1 MQIIGETNEPR
12 IHWTNFD
19 LNGRNRRRG
28 QVDREDLPMKESTMN
43 PTVNPTHTAPTDGPP
58 PKRRA
63 PKASA
68 AKPPARRRVRVAEG
82 IYKDRHGL
90 AATVK
95 VNGVQREVRFPHG
108 TPLKTIRA
116 RRDELRASLR
126 TLPGGGRHTLNHD
139 AGRYLGQVESTLISF
154 GDRRRELLAWLPPFG
169 HLRTLALPAHL
180 TGLNAQLHEWRRTLA
195 ASTCNHRRHALTN
208 LVRVLYG
215 RRASFDLLDL
225 VRFAPPPP
233 RPRWV
238 DRRHIADV
246 LAEIPAGSV
255 TRAPLELMHW
265 TGMRPSQMGR
275 LRAEDFRLDEP
286 IPYVAVPRG
295 KGGRIAAVPL
305 VPEGAAARAFLDAE
319 AFGPWPRS
327 SVNRALARAARRA
340 GRPVFTTYQIRHS
353 FAAGLRR
360 AGTDVADIQDL
371 YGHTRP
377 ETTMIYAPPEL
388 EKHRAALERLRR
400 TDPNGAPDP
409 AGSPVLTG
417 AGADG
422 WQSSAS

>member
-1 MQIIGETNEPR
+1 MEP
-12 IHWTNFD
+12 I
-19 LNGRNRRRG
+19 
-28 QVDREDLPMKESTMN
+28 VIESEGVR
-43 PTVNPTHTAPTDGPP
+43 PHA
-58 PKRRA
+58 A
-63 PKASA
+63 ESA
-68 AKPPARRRVRVAEG
+68 MAVPDAKPRQAGEGRASKARAGKAPARRRVRVAEG

-95 VNGVQREVRFPHG
+95 ANGVQREVRFPHG
-108 TPLKTIRA
+108 TPLRTIRA
-116 RRDELRASLR
+116 KRDELRASLR
-126 TLPGGGRHTLNHD
+126 TLPAGGRHTLNHD
-139 AGRYLGQVESTLISF
+139 AGRYLDQVESTLISF
-154 GDRRRELLAWLPPFG
+154 GDRRRDLIAWLPRFG
-169 HLRTLALPAHL
+169 HLRTTALPAHL
-180 TGLNAQLHEWRRTLA
+180 PPLNAQLHEWRRTLA

-233 RPRWV
+233 KPRWV
-238 DRRHIADV
+238 DRGHIAAV
-246 LAEIPAGSV
+246 LAEVPAGSL
-255 TRAPLELMHW
+255 TRVRLDLMHW

-305 VPEGAAARAFLDAE
+305 VPEGVAAARAFLDAE

-327 SVNRALARAARRA
+327 SVNRALAGAARRA

-388 EKHRAALERLRR
+388 AKHLAALERLRR
-400 TDPNGAPDP
+400 DDAAGGPEP
-409 AGSPVLTG
+409 ARRPVS
-417 AGADG
+417 AGTFG
-422 WQSSAS
+422 WQGNGEHR

>member
-1 MQIIGETNEPR
+1 M
-12 IHWTNFD
+12 
-19 LNGRNRRRG
+19 
-28 QVDREDLPMKESTMN
+28 
-43 PTVNPTHTAPTDGPP
+43 
-58 PKRRA
+58 
-63 PKASA
+63 
-68 AKPPARRRVRVAEG
+68 AEG

-95 VNGVQREVRFPHG
+95 VRGVQREVPFPPG

-126 TLPGGGRHTLNHD
+126 TLPVGDRHTLNHD
-139 AGRYLGQVESTLISF
+139 AGRYLDQVESTLISF
-154 GDRRRELLAWLPPFG
+154 GDRRRELLVWLPRFG
-169 HLRTLALPAHL
+169 HLRTLALPSHL
-180 TGLNAQLHEWRRTLA
+180 TALNAQLHEWRRTLA

-215 RRASFDLLDL
+215 RRASFDLLDM

-233 RPRWV
+233 KPRWV

-246 LAEIPAGSV
+246 LAQLTPGSV
-255 TRAPLELMHW
+255 TRVRLELMHW

-305 VPEGAAARAFLDAE
+305 VPEGVAAARAFLDAR

-327 SVNRALARAARRA
+327 SVNRALASAVRRA
-340 GRPVFTTYQIRHS
+340 DRPVFTTYQIRHS

-360 AGTDVADIQDL
+360 AGPTSLTSRICMD
-371 YGHTRP
+371 TRGP
-377 ETTMIYAPPEL
+377 
-388 EKHRAALERLRR
+388 RR
-400 TDPNGAPDP
+400 P
-409 AGSPVLTG
+409 
-417 AGADG
+417 
-422 WQSSAS
+422 

>member
-1 MQIIGETNEPR
+1 
-12 IHWTNFD
+12 
-19 LNGRNRRRG
+19 
-28 QVDREDLPMKESTMN
+28 MK
-43 PTVNPTHTAPTDGPP
+43 
-58 PKRRA
+58 
-63 PKASA
+63 
-68 AKPPARRRVRVAEG
+68 
-82 IYKDRHGL
+82 
-90 AATVK
+90 
-95 VNGVQREVRFPHG
+95 
-108 TPLKTIRA
+108 
-116 RRDELRASLR
+116 
-126 TLPGGGRHTLNHD
+126 
-139 AGRYLGQVESTLISF
+139 STLISF
-154 GDRRRELLAWLPPFG
+154 GDRRRELLAWLPRFG

-180 TGLNAQLHEWRRTLA
+180 PALNAQLHEWRQTLA

-233 RPRWV
+233 KPRWV

-246 LAEIPAGSV
+246 LAHIEAGSV
-255 TRAPLELMHW
+255 TRVRLELMHW

-275 LRAEDFRLDEP
+275 IRAEDFRLDEP

-305 VPEGAAARAFLDAE
+305 VPEGAAAARAFLDAG

-360 AGTDVADIQDL
+360 AGTDVADVADIHDL
-371 YGHTRP
+371 YGHTLP

-388 EKHRAALERLRR
+388 EKHRAALERLRQ
-400 TDPNGAPDP
+400 TDRNGAPDP
-409 AGSPVLTG
+409 AGRPVL
-417 AGADG
+417 AAADG
-422 WQSSAS
+422 WRSSARRTTP

>member
-1 MQIIGETNEPR
+1 MEPIVGEIEVVQPDAAEWGMAVPVGKPR
-12 IHWTNFD
+12 QD
-19 LNGRNRRRG
+19 GERG
-28 QVDREDLPMKESTMN
+28 
-43 PTVNPTHTAPTDGPP
+43 
-58 PKRRA
+58 
-63 PKASA
+63 ASKTGA
-68 AKPPARRRVRVAEG
+68 GKPPARRRVRVAEG
-82 IYKDRHGL
+82 IYRDRHGL

-95 VNGVQREVRFPHG
+95 VNGVQREVRFPPG
-108 TPLKTIRA
+108 TPLRTIRA
-116 RRDELRASLR
+116 KRDELRASLR
-126 TLPGGGRHTLNHD
+126 TLPAGGRHTLSHD
-139 AGRYLGQVESTLISF
+139 AGRYLDQVESTLISF
-154 GDRRRELLAWLPPFG
+154 AERRREVLAWLPRFG
-169 HLRTLALPAHL
+169 HLRTSALPAHL
-180 TGLNAQLHEWRRTLA
+180 PMLNAQLHEWRRTLA
-195 ASTCNHRRHALTN
+195 ASTVNHRRHALTN

-225 VRFAPPPP
+225 VRFPPPP
-233 RPRWV
+233 PKPRWV
-238 DRRHIADV
+238 DRRHIAAV

-255 TRAPLELMHW
+255 TRVRLDLMHW

-305 VPEGAAARAFLDAE
+305 VPEGVAAARAFLAAE

-327 SVNRALARAARRA
+327 SVNRGLARAARKA

-388 EKHRAALERLRR
+388 AKHLAALERLRR
-400 TDPNGAPDP
+400 DDAAGGSEP
-409 AGSPVLTG
+409 AGRPVS
-417 AGADG
+417 AGTFG
-422 WQSSAS
+422 WQGGA

>member
-1 MQIIGETNEPR
+1 MT
-12 IHWTNFD
+12 
-19 LNGRNRRRG
+19 
-28 QVDREDLPMKESTMN
+28 
-43 PTVNPTHTAPTDGPP
+43 PTVSPTDHKPP
-58 PKRRA
+58 AAAVAAEKRTAAKRA
-63 PKASA
+63 AAQGSRPSKASGA
-68 AKPPARRRVRVAEG
+68 RPPARRRVRVAEG

-95 VNGVQREVRFPHG
+95 VNGVQREIRFPPG

-126 TLPGGGRHTLNHD
+126 TLPAGGRHTLNHD
-139 AGRYLGQVESTLISF
+139 AGRYLDQVRSTLVSF
-154 GDRRRELLAWLPPFG
+154 NDRRRELLAWLPRFG

-180 TGLNAQLHEWRRTLA
+180 PGLNAQLHEWRRTLA

-208 LVRVLYG
+208 LARVLYG

-233 RPRWV
+233 KPRWV

-246 LAEIPAGSV
+246 LAEIAPGSV
-255 TRAPLELMHW
+255 TRVRLELMHW

-295 KGGRIAAVPL
+295 KGGRIAALPL
-305 VPEGAAARAFLDAE
+305 VPEGGAAARAFLDAE

-327 SVNRALARAARRA
+327 SVNRALPPPPAA
-340 GRPVFTTYQIRHS
+340 
-353 FAAGLRR
+353 
-360 AGTDVADIQDL
+360 
-371 YGHTRP
+371 
-377 ETTMIYAPPEL
+377 
-388 EKHRAALERLRR
+388 
-400 TDPNGAPDP
+400 P
-409 AGSPVLTG
+409 AGPCSPPTR
-417 AGADG
+417 
-422 WQSSAS
+422 SATRSPPVSVGPGPTWPTSRTCMDIPGPRRP

>member
-1 MQIIGETNEPR
+1 MEPIVSEIEGVRPHAAESAPAVPDARPRQGGESGASKAR
-12 IHWTNFD
+12 A
-19 LNGRNRRRG
+19 G
-28 QVDREDLPMKESTMN
+28 K
-43 PTVNPTHTAPTDGPP
+43 APA
-58 PKRRA
+58 R
-63 PKASA
+63 
-68 AKPPARRRVRVAEG
+68 RRRVRVAEG

-108 TPLKTIRA
+108 TPLRTIRA
-116 RRDELRASLR
+116 KRDELRAGLR
-126 TLPGGGRHTLNHD
+126 TLPAGGRHTLNHD
-139 AGRYLGQVESTLISF
+139 AGRYLDQVESTLISF
-154 GDRRRELLAWLPPFG
+154 GDRRRDLIAWLPRFG
-169 HLRTLALPAHL
+169 HLRTTTLPAHL
-180 TGLNAQLHEWRRTLA
+180 PPLNAQLHEWRRTLA

-233 RPRWV
+233 KPRWV
-238 DRRHIADV
+238 DRGHIAAV
-246 LAEIPAGSV
+246 LAEVPAGSV
-255 TRAPLELMHW
+255 TRVRLDLMHW

-305 VPEGAAARAFLDAE
+305 VPEGVAAAHAFLDAE

-327 SVNRALARAARRA
+327 SVNRALAGAARRA

-388 EKHRAALERLRR
+388 AKHLAALERLRR
-400 TDPNGAPDP
+400 DDA
-409 AGSPVLTG
+409 
-417 AGADG
+417 AGA
-422 WQSSAS
+422 

>member
-1 MQIIGETNEPR
+1 M
-12 IHWTNFD
+12 
-19 LNGRNRRRG
+19 
-28 QVDREDLPMKESTMN
+28 
-43 PTVNPTHTAPTDGPP
+43 
-58 PKRRA
+58 
-63 PKASA
+63 
-68 AKPPARRRVRVAEG
+68 RVAEG
-82 IYKDRHGL
+82 IYRDRHGL

-95 VNGVQREVRFPHG
+95 VNGVQREVRFPPG

-116 RRDELRASLR
+116 KRDELRASLR
-126 TLPGGGRHTLNHD
+126 TLPAGDRHTLNHD
-139 AGRYLGQVESTLISF
+139 AGRYLDQVESTLVSF
-154 GDRRRELLAWLPPFG
+154 GDRRRELLAWRPRFG

-180 TGLNAQLHEWRRTLA
+180 PTLNAQLHEWRRTLA

-225 VRFAPPPP
+225 VPFAPPPP
-233 RPRWV
+233 KPRWV
-238 DRRHIADV
+238 NRRHIAAV

-255 TRAPLELMHW
+255 TRVRLDLMHW

-275 LRAEDFRLDEP
+275 LRAEDFRLEEP

-305 VPEGAAARAFLDAE
+305 VLEGVAAARAFLDAR

-327 SVNRALARAARRA
+327 SVNRALAAAARRA
-340 GRPVFTTYQIRHS
+340 GRPAFTTYQIRHS

-360 AGTDVADIQDL
+360 AGTHVADIQDL

-388 EKHRAALERLRR
+388 AKHLAALERLRR
-400 TDPNGAPDP
+400 DDAAGGPEP
-409 AGSPVLTG
+409 AGRPVL
-417 AGADG
+417 AGTVG
-422 WQSSAS
+422 WQGHV

>member
-1 MQIIGETNEPR
+1 MEPIVSEIEGVR
-12 IHWTNFD
+12 PEAAE
-19 LNGRNRRRG
+19 RA
-28 QVDREDLPMKESTMN
+28 M
-43 PTVNPTHTAPTDGPP
+43 APPV
-58 PKRRA
+58 
-63 PKASA
+63 
-68 AKPPARRRVRVAEG
+68 AKPPRAGERGASKAGAGKPAARRRVRVAEG
-82 IYKDRHGL
+82 IYRDRHGL

-95 VNGVQREVRFPHG
+95 VNGVQREVCFPPG

-116 RRDELRASLR
+116 KRDELRASLR
-126 TLPGGGRHTLNHD
+126 TLPAAGRHTLNHD
-139 AGRYLGQVESTLISF
+139 AGRYLDQVESTLISF
-154 GDRRRELLAWLPPFG
+154 GDRRRELLAWLPRFG

-180 TGLNAQLHEWRRTLA
+180 PMLNAQLHEWRRSLA

-233 RPRWV
+233 KPRWV
-238 DRRHIADV
+238 DRRHIAAV

-255 TRAPLELMHW
+255 TRVRLELMHW

-305 VPEGAAARAFLDAE
+305 VPEGVAAARAFLDAE

-327 SVNRALARAARRA
+327 SVNRTLARAARKA

-388 EKHRAALERLRR
+388 AKHLAALERLRR
-400 TDPNGAPDP
+400 DDAAGGPEP
-409 AGSPVLTG
+409 AGQPVL
-417 AGADG
+417 AGTFG
-422 WQSSAS
+422 WQGNARHR

>member
-1 MQIIGETNEPR
+1 MSRDTEKTTGRANDAKGDLTAAPVAARQPR
-12 IHWTNFD
+12 
-19 LNGRNRRRG
+19 RKP
-28 QVDREDLPMKESTMN
+28 VS
-43 PTVNPTHTAPTDGPP
+43 
-58 PKRRA
+58 
-63 PKASA
+63 KAGSA
-68 AKPPARRRVRVAEG
+68 KATPRRRVRVAEG

-95 VNGVQREVRFPHG
+95 VNGVQREIRFPPG

-126 TLPGGGRHTLNHD
+126 TLPAGGRHTLSHD
-139 AGRYLGQVESTLISF
+139 AGRYLDQVQSTLISF
-154 GDRRRELLAWLPPFG
+154 GDRRRELLAWLPRFG

-180 TGLNAQLHEWRRTLA
+180 PTLNAQLHEWRQTLA

-255 TRAPLELMHW
+255 TRVRLELMHW

-275 LRAEDFRLDEP
+275 LRTEDFRLDEP

-305 VPEGAAARAFLDAE
+305 VPEGVAAARAFLDAE

-327 SVNRALARAARRA
+327 SVNRTLAAAARRA
-340 GRPVFTTYQIRHS
+340 GRPAFTTYQIRHS

-388 EKHRAALERLRR
+388 AKHHAALERLRENDE
-400 TDPNGAPDP
+400 TGAPSP
-409 AGSPVLTG
+409 ARERVL
-417 AGADG
+417 AGAIG
-422 WQSSAS
+422 WQSKT

>member
-1 MQIIGETNEPR
+1 MKPIGSQNDP
-12 IHWTNFD
+12 
-19 LNGRNRRRG
+19 
-28 QVDREDLPMKESTMN
+28 
-43 PTVNPTHTAPTDGPP
+43 A
-58 PKRRA
+58 A
-63 PKASA
+63 PKGESA
-68 AKPPARRRVRVAEG
+68 KTADRKPARRRVRVAEG
-82 IYKDRHGL
+82 IYRDRHGL

-95 VNGVQREVRFPHG
+95 VNGVQREVRFPPG
-108 TPLKTIRA
+108 TPLRTIRA

-126 TLPGGGRHTLNHD
+126 TLPAGGRHTLNHD
-139 AGRYLGQVESTLISF
+139 TGRYLDQVRSSLISF
-154 GDRRRELLAWLPPFG
+154 GDRKRDLLAWLPRFG

-180 TGLNAQLHEWRRTLA
+180 PALNAQLREWRDTLA

-215 RRASFDLLDL
+215 RRASFDLLDM

-238 DRRHIADV
+238 DRRHIAAV
-246 LAEIPAGSV
+246 LAEVPAGSL
-255 TRAPLELMHW
+255 TRIRLDLMHW

-305 VPEGAAARAFLDAE
+305 VPEGVAAARAFLHAE

-327 SVNRALARAARRA
+327 SVNRALAKAARRA
-340 GRPVFTTYQIRHS
+340 GRAVFTTYQIRHS

-388 EKHRAALERLRR
+388 AKHLAALERLRR
-400 TDPNGAPDP
+400 DDGKGGPELAVRPVSAGTVGWQGNGAL
-409 AGSPVLTG
+409 G
-417 AGADG
+417 
-422 WQSSAS
+422 